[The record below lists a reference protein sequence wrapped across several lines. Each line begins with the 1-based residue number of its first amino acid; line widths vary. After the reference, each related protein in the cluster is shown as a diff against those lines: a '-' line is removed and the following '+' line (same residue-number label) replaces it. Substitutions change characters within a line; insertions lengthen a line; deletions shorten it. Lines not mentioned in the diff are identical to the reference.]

1 MPTTM
6 SPKSDPIQHQVD
18 ALNADH
24 AAMNSRARQISQKRT
39 ARPSADALW
48 FWLEDLGPAGA
59 DPTGDGR
66 ST

>member
-24 AAMNSRARQISQKRT
+24 AAMNRRARQISYKRT

-48 FWLEDLGPAGA
+48 FWLRDLVPPGADLG
-59 DPTGDGR
+59 GR
-66 ST
+66 C